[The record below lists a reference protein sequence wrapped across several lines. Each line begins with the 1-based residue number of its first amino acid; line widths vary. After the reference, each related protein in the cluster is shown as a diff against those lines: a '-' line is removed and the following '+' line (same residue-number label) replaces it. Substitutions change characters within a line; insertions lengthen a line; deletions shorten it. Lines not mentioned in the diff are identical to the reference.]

1 MTSTG
6 FEKGY
11 HDNDH
16 LAVSYISEKRA
27 GKRIKEDTFCL
38 LDSSIKIV
46 KQKDKGFI
54 FAVMDGMGGQKGGFA
69 ASSFVQSRLPEYF
82 RQPKYCGKEGIA
94 LLLQDMFEEMRHQ
107 KASDVMP
114 ETAGTT
120 LSLLYM
126 NDQKMH
132 AFNTGDSAVYRFCD
146 QTLALHPIFNA
157 HRQDGL
163 VFNYFGS
170 DTLAYDVNTSPQNE
184 GDVFLLCSDGLI
196 ESMDDAAME
205 HIIKQNRSAGVE
217 KIAHELYLFS
227 RQQGSTDD
235 LTLIVIELIDLL

>member
-1 MTSTG
+1 MTSQG

-16 LAVSYISEKRA
+16 LAIAYISEKRA

-38 LDSSIKIV
+38 LDSNIKIV
-46 KQKDKGFI
+46 RQKGKGFI

-69 ASSFVQSRLPEYF
+69 ASSFVQSRLPAYY
-82 RQPKYCGKEGIA
+82 RQPGYCGEEGIA

-107 KASDVMP
+107 KKTDIMP

-126 NDQKMH
+126 NDRKMH
-132 AFNTGDSAVYRFCD
+132 AFNIGDSAIYRFCD
-146 QTLALHPIFNA
+146 HTLALHPIFST

-163 VFNYFGS
+163 VSNYFGS
-170 DTLAYDVNTSPQNE
+170 DTLSYEGNTSPQSE
-184 GDVFLLCSDGLI
+184 GDVYLLCSDGLI

-227 RQQGSTDD
+227 RQQGSKDD
-235 LTLIVIELIDLL
+235 LTLIVIELIELL